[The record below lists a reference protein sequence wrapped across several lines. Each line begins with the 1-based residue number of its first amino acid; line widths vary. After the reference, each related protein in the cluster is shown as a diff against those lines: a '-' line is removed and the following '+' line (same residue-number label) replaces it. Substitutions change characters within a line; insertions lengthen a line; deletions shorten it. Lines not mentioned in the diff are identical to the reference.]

1 MSMNYENFFEKKEK
15 LFQSKTKISKEAIT
29 AYTEAFQVIYAYN
42 SAALSGNSISFTDA
56 KIILDDKMGIAR
68 KSLNEIFELI
78 NIRTAFL
85 FIINHVSQELS
96 FDTLVEIY
104 HILTQNI
111 DSDYLNHKTP
121 TSSQAIRSAPLN
133 NENLKPKTEQLL
145 ERIRKNESNYNPV
158 ELAAYLHL
166 EFIKLSPFCGY
177 NDVIAGLISNHILLS
192 NDFLPISISHD
203 DSQKY
208 FEAIKTY
215 IDIGTMETFLNLAYD
230 LEDGQLDCY
239 IKMEHTK

>member
-1 MSMNYENFFEKKEK
+1 
-15 LFQSKTKISKEAIT
+15 
-29 AYTEAFQVIYAYN
+29 
-42 SAALSGNSISFTDA
+42 
-56 KIILDDKMGIAR
+56 MGIAR

-85 FIINHVSQELS
+85 YITNHVSQELN

-121 TSSQAIRSAPLN
+121 TSSQAIHSAPLN

-145 ERIRKNESNYNPV
+145 ELIRKNKSNYNPV

-166 EFIKLSPFCGY
+166 EFIKLSPFFGY

-192 NDFLPISISHD
+192 RGFLPISISHD
-203 DSQKY
+203 DIKKY
-208 FEAIKTY
+208 FDAIKTY
-215 IDIGTMETFLNLAYD
+215 LNTGTMETFLDLVYD
-230 LEDGQLDCY
+230 LEDCQLDCY
-239 IKMEHTK
+239 IKMEDQK